1 MGVGSETRGTYAT
14 ALLRGGSEG
23 EAHRLATSPAPSH
36 RVQIR
41 RLRTGSLA
49 RVKSP

>member
-1 MGVGSETRGTYAT
+1 MLGVRREGRM
-14 ALLRGGSEG
+14 RPPFCKGGSEG